1 MNKKVLF
8 SLLVAGAA
16 FAGCQNATVK
26 ANAETAAETDVDSSA
41 TAKDLNYPGEK
52 HLANIKQLT
61 DGGDNAEAYFSFNN
75 KMAVFQSNYQDWDV
89 ACDQIFYFDLEGDD
103 LIENKPKMVS
113 TGLGRTTC
121 SYFMPG
127 DSTIIYASTHLGDSV
142 CPPEPSKDEGYVW
155 PVYPNFD
162 IFVADLNG
170 NILDTLTSA
179 PGYDAEPTVSPK
191 GDRIVFTSTRSGDLE
206 LWTMKLDGSD
216 KKQITKG
223 LGYDG
228 GAFFSPDGSQLVF
241 RASRP
246 KTEEEVTVYQTLLD
260 KDLVMPSNMELY
272 VCNADGSNLKQV
284 TRLGN
289 ANWAP
294 FFHPSGKKIIFSS
307 NHNSQRGFPFNLFM
321 INVDGSG
328 LEQITFDEQFDAF
341 PMFSPDGKKLIFSSN
356 RNNGGTRNT
365 NLFIADWVE

>member
-1 MNKKVLF
+1 M
-8 SLLVAGAA
+8 
-16 FAGCQNATVK
+16 
-26 ANAETAAETDVDSSA
+26 
-41 TAKDLNYPGEK
+41 
-52 HLANIKQLT
+52 
-61 DGGDNAEAYFSFNN
+61 
-75 KMAVFQSNYQDWDV
+75 
-89 ACDQIFYFDLEGDD
+89 
-103 LIENKPKMVS
+103 ENKPALIS

-127 DSTIIYASTHLGDSV
+127 DSTIIYASTHLGDSA

-155 PVYPNFD
+155 PIYPNFD

-206 LWTMKLDGSD
+206 LWTMNLDGSD
-216 KKQITKG
+216 KKQVTKG

-228 GAFFSPDGSQLVF
+228 GAFFSPDGNQLVF

-246 KTEEEVTVYQTLLD
+246 KTEEEVSVYKTLLE

-307 NHNSQRGFPFNLFM
+307 NHNSKRGFPFNLFM
-321 INVDGSG
+321 VNVDGSG